1 MTEFEQ
7 ALVNE
12 MRKMAEKINELE
24 KKADNNN
31 NSEKNKDTDGI
42 DDVKAMFKTLS
53 EKIENISKKVDQ
65 FENDIGNISTKV
77 SLFENDIEKF
87 KQAHKS
93 LAQDAIK
100 KNKMIVDVLN
110 KNKNLKEEITKVKE
124 DTEKIIRHLNGI
136 LTLSRIHNQV
146 RNGVEE
152 ELMEHNVLSDLREIK
167 GWIQSFANGI
177 IRARS
182 DMELIRS
189 IRSAVEKYD
198 TKIGA
203 EKIRKQWAKAEG
215 RDTFF

>member
-136 LTLSRIHNQV
+136 LTLKRIQIQV

-152 ELMEHNVLSDLREIK
+152 ELEARGVLSNLREIK
-167 GWIQSFANGI
+167 GWVQSFANGI

-203 EKIRKQWAKAEG
+203 EKIRRQWAKAENKS
-215 RDTFF
+215 FF